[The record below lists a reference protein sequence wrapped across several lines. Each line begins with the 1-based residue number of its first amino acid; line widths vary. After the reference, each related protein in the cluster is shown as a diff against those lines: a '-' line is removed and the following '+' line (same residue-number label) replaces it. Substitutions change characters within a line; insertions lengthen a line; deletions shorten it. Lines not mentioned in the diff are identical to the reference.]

1 MPVIAILGAQWGD
14 EGKGKVV
21 DMLAQQ
27 AKMVVRF
34 SGGDNAGHSVVNPHG
49 AFKLHLIPSGI
60 FNKGVV
66 CIIGNGVVINP
77 KVLIGEIDK
86 LNERGVTT
94 DNLFISDR
102 ANLIMPYHLLLDGLE
117 EKARGGKAIGTTLI
131 KDARGNKVQLK
142 RAVRVNHGV
151 AGIVTAGKANDH
163 LGLLGQHIDHFP

>member
-60 FNKGVV
+60 FNKGVA
-66 CIIGNGVVINP
+66 CIIGNGVAINP
-77 KVLIGEIDK
+77 KVLIGEIDN
-86 LNERGVTT
+86 LTERGVTT

-102 ANLIMPYHLLLDGLE
+102 ANLIMPYHHGYPP
-117 EKARGGKAIGTTLI
+117 G
-131 KDARGNKVQLK
+131 DARKVW
-142 RAVRVNHGV
+142 
-151 AGIVTAGKANDH
+151 
-163 LGLLGQHIDHFP
+163 